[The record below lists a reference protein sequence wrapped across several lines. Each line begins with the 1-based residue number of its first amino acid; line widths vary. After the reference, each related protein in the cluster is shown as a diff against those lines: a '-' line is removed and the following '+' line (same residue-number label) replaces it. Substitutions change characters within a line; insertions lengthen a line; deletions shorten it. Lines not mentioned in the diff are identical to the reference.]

1 MAHCKSVGSGEK
13 ALISL
18 GRYLYRGVIRE
29 QDILA
34 CANGRVSFRYR
45 HAKTGKSEKRSL
57 TGVDFRWRILQYVLP
72 KGFRRARH
80 FGLLPLLL
88 TFDPNRFKPPRK
100 ERPPMLCSCCGAE
113 MAIVRTRIRAMS
125 SAVVAVVPRIG
136 VAL

>member
-13 ALISL
+13 ALIYL

-34 CANGRVSFRYR
+34 CANGRVGFRHR

-57 TGVDFRWRILQYVLP
+57 TGAEFLWRILQHVLP

-100 ERPPMLCSCCGAE
+100 ERPPMLCSCCGAL
-113 MAIVRTRIRAMS
+113 MTIVRTRIRPTS